1 MLQERENAVTMKGN
15 PVTLIGPEIRP
26 EDEAPDFT
34 VLMTDQSEHTL
45 SDTKGKIRLIATV
58 PSLDTPTCDQETRR
72 FNEEASAFGSN
83 VEVLTISA
91 DLPFA
96 QKRWCGAQ
104 DIDRVLTLSD
114 HREMSFGKAY
124 GTYIK
129 EKRLECRAVF
139 VVNADDIVTYVE
151 YVPEMTHYPD
161 YNAALEAVK
170 AEL

>member
-15 PVTLIGPEIRP
+15 PVTLIGSEIRSG
-26 EDEAPDFT
+26 DQAPNFT

-45 SDTKGKIRLIATV
+45 SDTKGKIRLITTV

-72 FNEEASAFGSN
+72 FNEEASAFGSE

-96 QKRWCGAQ
+96 QKRWCGAK

-124 GTYIK
+124 GTCIK

-139 VVNADDIVTYVE
+139 VVNADDIVTYAE

-161 YNAALEAVK
+161 YDAALKAVK